1 MAGFPVDSY
10 FYIKSQKN
18 ELVLDIDD
26 GKTEP
31 GANLIMYSQKD
42 HDAEDNDNQLWRY
55 DDGFLTNKKS
65 GLVLDISGGD
75 LKADK
80 DIVQYGRKLTMTGNQ
95 RFGYRDGFIYARADP
110 RLVLD
115 IKGGE
120 DAEGTRVLLYK
131 RKESENENQQWIVEP
146 LEA

>member
-1 MAGFPVDSY
+1 MPGFPVEGY
-10 FYIKSQKN
+10 FYIKSQTSN
-18 ELVLDIDD
+18 LVLDIDD
-26 GKTEP
+26 GKTDP
-31 GANLIMYSQKD
+31 GANLIVYSQKD

-65 GLVLDISGGD
+65 GLVLDVSGGD

-95 RFGYRDGFIYARADP
+95 RFGLRDGFIYARADP

-120 DAEGTRVLLYK
+120 SSEGTQVLLYK
-131 RKESENENQQWIVEP
+131 RKENDNDNQQWTIE
-146 LEA
+146 LHEA